1 MSHTRIVAVT
11 VTETITRQAHLRID
25 SDHPIDQDT
34 LANPDVADLLQQAGM
49 TYSCEHDS
57 GADYGLALIEPD
69 QEHRYRFSVD
79 SHLDISCLTAEPA
92 GGGAGGAGTARA
104 G

>member
-11 VTETITRQAHLRID
+11 ITETITRQAHLRIS
-25 SDHPIDQDT
+25 SDHGIDQAT

-49 TYSCEHDS
+49 TYSCERDS
-57 GADYGLALIEPD
+57 GADYELELIEPD

-79 SHLDISCLTAEPA
+79 SHLDISCLDPDFA
-92 GGGAGGAGTARA
+92 GADSTMAG
-104 G
+104 